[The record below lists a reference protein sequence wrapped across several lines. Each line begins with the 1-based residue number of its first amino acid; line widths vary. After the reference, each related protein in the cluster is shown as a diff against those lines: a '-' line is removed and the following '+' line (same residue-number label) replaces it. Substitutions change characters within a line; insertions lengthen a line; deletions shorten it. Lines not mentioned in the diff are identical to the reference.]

1 MKCKKFQKQIER
13 YLEGEME
20 SADKALLEKHISQ
33 CASCAD
39 FLREAQEEAYLY
51 KEAFFGFRLRE
62 PLKESVLSR
71 LRVISA
77 PRREYAIAA
86 GVKRWHIF
94 SLSAAAA
101 ALFILAFWVS
111 IWGTSAP
118 ARPPAQE
125 PVQVKKE
132 EPSSGAVF
140 ETSLVRV
147 HWKVQVAPY
156 RYYRGGE
163 SAGEAFPEGE
173 SSAG

>member
-20 SADKALLEKHISQ
+20 SADRALLEKHISQ

-51 KEAFFGFRLRE
+51 REAFSGFRLGDS
-62 PLKESVLSR
+62 LKESVLSR

-77 PRREYAIAA
+77 PRREYSIAA

-101 ALFILAFWVS
+101 ALFIFAFWASFFWLPV
-111 IWGTSAP
+111 P

-125 PVQVKKE
+125 SVQVKKE

-140 ETSLVRV
+140 ETSLVKV

-156 RYYRGGE
+156 RYYGGGE
-163 SAGEAFPEGE
+163 SAG
-173 SSAG
+173 